1 MMQRVEAGER
11 VNRVSAVP
19 TFVGDEHLPR
29 QRTTDQAV
37 AFLKVAE
44 GCDYRCA
51 FCIIPK
57 LRGDQRSRPIESI
70 VAEAHQLAEQGVQE
84 LILISQITTNY
95 GLELFKSKRFFLL
108 KSWTQCSTSLLS
120 KSSPP

>member
-1 MMQRVEAGER
+1 MLESIPEAKAIVGTGDYQHIVEVLQRVEAGER

-51 FCIIPK
+51 FCIIPAAGRPTQPADRID
-57 LRGDQRSRPIESI
+57 RGGG
-70 VAEAHQLAEQGVQE
+70 HQLAGRGCR
-84 LILISQITTNY
+84 S
-95 GLELFKSKRFFLL
+95 
-108 KSWTQCSTSLLS
+108 
-120 KSSPP
+120 